1 MILGNI
7 NGVFVIKLHTP
18 TICTMHGQNL
28 DLSIGSSIKN
38 RRHTQKGT
46 DTHAHKY
53 AHTHTHTHT
62 HFFFNSHFIYSTTV
76 QSKRNGVEFK
86 TGDAQHAVE
95 HMAHQLVLTSTTKVY
110 DSYNLQRL
118 AMTLHVH

>member
-1 MILGNI
+1 MVNDGKVCAAGSMVFGVSSSANTWLNATILMTS
-7 NGVFVIKLHTP
+7 HT
-18 TICTMHGQNL
+18 
-28 DLSIGSSIKN
+28 
-38 RRHTQKGT
+38 
-46 DTHAHKY
+46 
-53 AHTHTHTHT
+53 T
-62 HFFFNSHFIYSTTV
+62 HFLYSHFIYSKTV

-118 AMTLHVH
+118 AMTLHVRYDTAWKKRVTVNNTLCV